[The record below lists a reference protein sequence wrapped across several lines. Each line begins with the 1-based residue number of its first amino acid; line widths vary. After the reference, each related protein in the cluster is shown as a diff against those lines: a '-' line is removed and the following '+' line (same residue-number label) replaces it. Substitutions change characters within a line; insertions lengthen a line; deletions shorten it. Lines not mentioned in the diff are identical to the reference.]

1 MRYVRTVVA
10 CIDANGSPSFCH
22 CIVKLS
28 SKRKKEGEH
37 YDAAKEHA
45 LACGYEPSLGVMI
58 SFDESDPGFAQTKMH
73 ENFDWSVAAV
83 VDHTGEPVSE

>member
-10 CIDANGSPSFCH
+10 YIDANSSPSFCH

-28 SKRKKEGEH
+28 AKRKRKNEH
-37 YDAAKEHA
+37 YDAAKEHV
-45 LACGYEPSLGVMI
+45 LACGHVSSLDDMI
-58 SFDESDPGFAQTKMH
+58 SFDESDPGFAQAKMH

-83 VDHTGEPVSE
+83 IDHAGEPVSE